1 MNANRRASLQRK
13 LAVAPVPKPPA
24 GLAARIKKE
33 IPKALRFSA
42 ERERERLTQSVRFS
56 VAVAASVI
64 VVIASAYLALQVTTT
79 NVQTTSKPAAA
90 TPLPR
95 IQTPALPTPAL
106 VEPQRIEVK
115 QATRA
120 RAKKQEAR
128 RLEAVPA
135 PPPAAVEP
143 AATDALSRVA
153 GAAAAPAAP
162 AAPAAENAAKE
173 ESTISPI
180 SGKVMTS
187 EGMRVLDSAAAPKAK
202 LTSWRDTS
210 RETKI
215 RILKEELARGAEPGE
230 VARVARE
237 AGLDEFAD
245 SIEKKPPQH

>member
-1 MNANRRASLQRK
+1 MNANRKASLQRK

-24 GLAARIKKE
+24 GLAAQIKKE
-33 IPKALRFSA
+33 IPKELRFSA

-95 IQTPALPTPAL
+95 IQTPALPAPAL
-106 VEPQRIEVK
+106 VEPQQIEVK

-120 RAKKQEAR
+120 RAKEQEAR
-128 RLEAVPA
+128 RLEALPE
-135 PPPAAVEP
+135 PPPAAVAAP
-143 AATDALSRVA
+143 APTEALSRVA
-153 GAAAAPAAP
+153 GAA

-180 SGKVMTS
+180 SREVMTS
-187 EGMRVLDSAAAPKAK
+187 EGTRVLDSASVAKAK

-245 SIEKKPPQH
+245 SIEKKQQH

>member
-1 MNANRRASLQRK
+1 MNANRKASLQRK

-33 IPKALRFSA
+33 IPKELRFSA

-95 IQTPALPTPAL
+95 IQTPALPAPAL

-115 QATRA
+115 QATRV

-128 RLEAVPA
+128 RLEALPE
-135 PPPAAVEP
+135 PPPAAVAAP
-143 AATDALSRVA
+143 AASEALSRVA

-162 AAPAAENAAKE
+162 AAANAAKE

-180 SGKVMTS
+180 SGKVMSS
-187 EGMRVLDSAAAPKAK
+187 EGMRVLDSASVAKAR

-210 RETKI
+210 PETKI

-237 AGLDEFAD
+237 AGLNEFAD
-245 SIEKKPPQH
+245 SIEKKQQH